1 MYKRGK
7 TMGATVSISSELK
20 ELWPMTVLGILEYT
34 ASVERSDISLLSAF
48 DGTVTELSAAYTL
61 ESIGE
66 NPHIAA
72 TRSAYKAFGK
82 SSHEYRNAAE
92 AMLRRVAKGNGLYHI
107 NNVVEIN
114 NLISISSGYSI
125 GSYDAAQ
132 LVGPIELRIAPE
144 GVHYDGIGKSSV
156 NIGRLPV
163 LYDTAGAFGN
173 PSSDSQRAMIKPGKR
188 NVMSVIYSFDGTEEL
203 KHWMERYA
211 EELHRHLRITSIE
224 SYIV

>member
-1 MYKRGK
+1 
-7 TMGATVSISSELK
+7 MGITISVSPELK
-20 ELWPMTVLGILEYT
+20 EQWPAAALGILEYT
-34 ASVERSDISLLSAF
+34 AQVERSDTGLLSAF
-48 DGTVTELSAAYTL
+48 DGTVTALSEAYTL
-61 ESIGE
+61 ESIGK

-72 TRSAYKAFGK
+72 TRQAYKAFGK
-82 SSHEYRNAAE
+82 SPHEYRNAAE

-125 GSYDAAQ
+125 GSYDTAQ
-132 LVGPIELRIAPE
+132 LVGPVELRIAPE
-144 GVHYDGIGKSSV
+144 GAHYDGIGKSSV
-156 NIGRLPV
+156 NIGHLPV
-163 LYDTAGAFGN
+163 LYDGEGAFGN

-188 NVMSVIYSFDGTEEL
+188 DIISVLYSFDGTEEL

-211 EELHRHLRITSIE
+211 EELHRYLHITSIE